1 MKEAAF
7 QMEYVG
13 LENSFLDRYPSELSG
28 GQRQRVAIARSLC
41 MEPEFLVADEPIA
54 SLDVS
59 IQAQIVNLL
68 LDLREQKS
76 LTYLLISHDLSMVRH
91 LSDRI
96 LVMYEGEIVGFAGL
110 MGAGRTETTRAIFG
124 VDFWRYLQL
133 W

>member
-1 MKEAAF
+1 MFLYKEAAF

-59 IQAQIVNLL
+59 IQAQIVNLFRHL
-68 LDLREQKS
+68 QEEHGFTFLF
-76 LTYLLISHDLSMVRH
+76 IAHDLAMF
-91 LSDRI
+91 LYKDAPDWKTI
-96 LVMYEGEIVGFAGL
+96 LL
-110 MGAGRTETTRAIFG
+110 MAPVLPVFHDT
-124 VDFWRYLQL
+124 
-133 W
+133 

>member
-54 SLDVS
+54 SLDVHTGPDRQS
-59 IQAQIVNLL
+59 VPSSAGGAWI
-68 LDLREQKS
+68 
-76 LTYLLISHDLSMVRH
+76 YISVYSP
-91 LSDRI
+91 
-96 LVMYEGEIVGFAGL
+96 
-110 MGAGRTETTRAIFG
+110 
-124 VDFWRYLQL
+124 
-133 W
+133 

>member
-54 SLDVS
+54 SLGCVHTGTD
-59 IQAQIVNLL
+59 
-68 LDLREQKS
+68 REPVPS
-76 LTYLLISHDLSMVRH
+76 SAGGSWIYISV
-91 LSDRI
+91 
-96 LVMYEGEIVGFAGL
+96 YCP
-110 MGAGRTETTRAIFG
+110 
-124 VDFWRYLQL
+124 
-133 W
+133 